1 MIFFSDILYNI
12 MSRDLVD
19 ILITQKTGQI
29 FKRVFWLKFVSQYT
43 VFLVEKPLNQNILV
57 KLNGIEMDVNVYIK
71 KKRRN

>member
-1 MIFFSDILYNI
+1 VIFFSDILYNI